1 MRFDRFTEKAQEAI
15 AIAQEKQSEL
25 QHTELTPEHIL
36 YGLLDQPEGVVPEV
50 LDKMN
55 IDPMTVKNKVLDHLS
70 TLPRVYLEGYG
81 TTAQA
86 YVSPKTKQVFEL
98 ASAEAR
104 RLKDEYIGCEH
115 LFIAINEIGNEILN
129 EFAITKERIYKAL
142 QEVRG
147 TARIT
152 EPTSERMYRV
162 LDKFSRDVTKLAKE
176 GKLDPVIG
184 RDEEIKRVIQIL
196 SRRTKNNPALI
207 GEAGVGKTA
216 IVEGLAQK
224 IVQGDVPEMLKG
236 KRVIEL
242 DIGAL
247 VAGSKFR
254 GDFEERM
261 KAVMNEIKKAKGNI
275 ILFIDE
281 LHAIAGA
288 GAAEGAVDA
297 STMLKP
303 ALARGELQCIGA
315 TTLNEYRKYIEKD
328 AALSRRFQPVY
339 VGEPSAED
347 TIEILKG
354 LRPKYEAHHG
364 VKISDGALE
373 ACAKLSKRYIS
384 DRFLPDKAIDL
395 LDEAASKLRMD
406 IYSAPSSLK
415 EKEKRLAELTKEGQ
429 EAVEAQDYERAA
441 RLRDEADRIA
451 KEYREEKKKWQRERG
466 IDDIVDEED
475 IAEIVAKWTGIPVER
490 MLMGEKDKLLKMEE
504 NIHKR
509 IVDQEKAVRAVS
521 DALRIARAG
530 LKDTSRP
537 IGSFIFLGPTGVG
550 KTELAKALAEFLF
563 DSESAMI
570 RIDMTE
576 YQERH
581 TVSRLIGAPP
591 GYVGYEEGGQ
601 LTEPVRRRPYRVILF
616 DEIEKAHPD
625 IYNILL
631 QIMDDGR
638 LTDGQGRT
646 VDFKNTIIIMT
657 SNLGTQF
664 VDQSDYENRVQDELK
679 HHFRP
684 EFLNR
689 IDEIIIFSPL
699 KFEDIEKIVELELKK
714 TAKSLEEK
722 GIKLKVDDSAKSLLA
737 RKGYNPTY
745 GARPLRQAIRREVEV
760 PLSRE
765 IIKGRFK
772 QGDTI
777 SIRAEE
783 ETIVFEKVKKSK

>member
-339 VGEPSAED
+339 VGEPSVED

>member
-275 ILFIDE
+275 ILFVDE

-288 GAAEGAVDA
+288 
-297 STMLKP
+297 
-303 ALARGELQCIGA
+303 
-315 TTLNEYRKYIEKD
+315 
-328 AALSRRFQPVY
+328 
-339 VGEPSAED
+339 
-347 TIEILKG
+347 
-354 LRPKYEAHHG
+354 
-364 VKISDGALE
+364 
-373 ACAKLSKRYIS
+373 
-384 DRFLPDKAIDL
+384 
-395 LDEAASKLRMD
+395 
-406 IYSAPSSLK
+406 
-415 EKEKRLAELTKEGQ
+415 
-429 EAVEAQDYERAA
+429 
-441 RLRDEADRIA
+441 
-451 KEYREEKKKWQRERG
+451 
-466 IDDIVDEED
+466 
-475 IAEIVAKWTGIPVER
+475 
-490 MLMGEKDKLLKMEE
+490 
-504 NIHKR
+504 
-509 IVDQEKAVRAVS
+509 
-521 DALRIARAG
+521 
-530 LKDTSRP
+530 
-537 IGSFIFLGPTGVG
+537 
-550 KTELAKALAEFLF
+550 
-563 DSESAMI
+563 
-570 RIDMTE
+570 
-576 YQERH
+576 
-581 TVSRLIGAPP
+581 
-591 GYVGYEEGGQ
+591 
-601 LTEPVRRRPYRVILF
+601 
-616 DEIEKAHPD
+616 
-625 IYNILL
+625 
-631 QIMDDGR
+631 
-638 LTDGQGRT
+638 
-646 VDFKNTIIIMT
+646 
-657 SNLGTQF
+657 
-664 VDQSDYENRVQDELK
+664 
-679 HHFRP
+679 
-684 EFLNR
+684 
-689 IDEIIIFSPL
+689 
-699 KFEDIEKIVELELKK
+699 
-714 TAKSLEEK
+714 
-722 GIKLKVDDSAKSLLA
+722 
-737 RKGYNPTY
+737 
-745 GARPLRQAIRREVEV
+745 
-760 PLSRE
+760 
-765 IIKGRFK
+765 
-772 QGDTI
+772 
-777 SIRAEE
+777 
-783 ETIVFEKVKKSK
+783 